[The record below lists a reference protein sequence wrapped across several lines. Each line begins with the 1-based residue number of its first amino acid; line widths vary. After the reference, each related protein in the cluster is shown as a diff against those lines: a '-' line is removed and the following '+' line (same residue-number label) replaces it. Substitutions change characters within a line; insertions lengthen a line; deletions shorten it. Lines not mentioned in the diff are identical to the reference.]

1 MIQPQPDGTFEW
13 SETRARTALVCHR
26 LESVARHAFTT
37 RPWHLGSGSHESAAT
52 GWDEVAKAIDV
63 ESRRVVRMHQ
73 VHGASVVVQRAGR
86 PIAPTT
92 DADIMIT
99 DDPSVALAVQTADC
113 VPLLVADSS
122 TGTVAAAHAGWRG
135 IALRVPSVTVAAL
148 VEQLGSRASDLVAA
162 IGPSIGS
169 CCYEVGADVR
179 QRFEAEG
186 FSSRALERWF
196 LVESAESAT
205 NPRLSGLSKRAREG
219 HWFFDIWTATRD
231 LLMEAGIPPGQVFA
245 AQLCTAS
252 HADAFCSYRRDG
264 SRAGRMAAVIRSTRP
279 AR

>member
-1 MIQPQPDGTFEW
+1 MDRDARPNRIGVPSPRIR
-13 SETRARTALVCHR
+13 RAPRLYDAALASGFR
-26 LESVARHAFTT
+26 LSRIGCDA
-37 RPWHLGSGSHESAAT
+37 
-52 GWDEVAKAIDV
+52 GWDEVAKAIEGGV
-63 ESRRVVRMHQ
+63 GACHAHAPGSRGHRGRAMH
-73 VHGASVVVQRAGR
+73 AGR
-86 PIAPTT
+86 PITPTT

-122 TGTVAAAHAGWRG
+122 TGSVAAARRLAWDC
-135 IALRVPSVTVAAL
+135 ASSPSVTVAAL
-148 VEQLGSRASDLVAA
+148 VEQFGSRASGLVAA

-169 CCYEVGADVR
+169 CCYEVGTDVR
-179 QRFEAEG
+179 QRFESWG

-196 LVESAESAT
+196 LVESVESAT

-231 LLMEAGIPPGQVFA
+231 LLMEAGIPPGQVFT

-252 HADAFCSYRRDG
+252 HADAFCSCRQRRISRRADG
-264 SRAGRMAAVIRSTRP
+264 GRHP
-279 AR
+279 KH

>member
-13 SETRARTALVCHR
+13 SETRARTALVCHP

-37 RPWHLGSGSHESAAT
+37 RLWHLGSGSHESAAT

-63 ESRRVVRMHQ
+63 ESGRVVRMHQ
-73 VHGASVVVQRAGR
+73 VHGATVVVQRAGR
-86 PIAPTT
+86 PIAATT

-196 LVESAESAT
+196 LVESAESVT
-205 NPRLSGLSKRAREG
+205 NQRLSGLSKRAREG
-219 HWFFDIWTATRD
+219 HWFFDIWTAT
-231 LLMEAGIPPGQVFA
+231 GQVFT